1 MSKERGEAMLFEYPE
16 ELRDKFV
23 DVSDRTRPYAKSSL
37 ILPPATEE
45 ESKEISG
52 LMGDLSTYIWEMTGK
67 FTVGTADIE
76 KEWDNYVSYVKE
88 LGLDK
93 ILEVKQAQYDR
104 LAK

>member
-1 MSKERGEAMLFEYPE
+1 
-16 ELRDKFV
+16 
-23 DVSDRTRPYAKSSL
+23 
-37 ILPPATEE
+37 
-45 ESKEISG
+45 
-52 LMGDLSTYIWEMTGK
+52 MGDLSTYVWEMTGK